1 MWLFTHLPIPLE
13 ESPVADAPTYTKP
26 EPVRLLGSITTGLTT
41 FFGGI
46 TLVAGLQDNKTVALV
61 AGIGMLVTAA
71 VNAAKDEYVRK
82 NVTPSV
88 DVAAYRNASGTVVTG
103 AAAAAPENLPADV
116 VAGAAVD
123 PKMEGPQ

>member
-13 ESPVADAPTYTKP
+13 ESIVTDANTYTKP
-26 EPVRLLGSITTGLTT
+26 EPVRMLGAITTGLTT

-71 VNAAKDEYVRK
+71 VNAAKDEYVRR
-82 NVTPSV
+82 NVTPSI
-88 DVAAYRNASGTVVTG
+88 DVAAYRNESGEVVTG
-103 AAAAAPENLPADV
+103 SAAAAPENIPADV
-116 VAGAAVD
+116 IAG
-123 PKMEGPQ
+123 GPTPEDIP